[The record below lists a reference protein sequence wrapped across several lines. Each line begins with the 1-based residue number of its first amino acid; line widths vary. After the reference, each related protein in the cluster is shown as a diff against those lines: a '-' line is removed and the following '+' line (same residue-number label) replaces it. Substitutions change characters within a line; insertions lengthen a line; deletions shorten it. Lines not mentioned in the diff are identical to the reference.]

1 MKKKII
7 MAIMLVLSAALLVAA
22 SVLGTLAFL
31 ASSTAVSNTFTVG
44 KVGINMLESLTD
56 KNGVDKDGAGERT
69 TDGNSYML
77 QPGKTYV
84 KDPAIFINADSV
96 PSFLFVKVKN
106 GIATIESGYQ
116 APTTSDGVP
125 TYDATTMKGQM
136 IAKGWQLIKSNASG
150 EELYVYVGFNDA
162 NQTNAITDMKT
173 GDVTCKMVGSANRET
188 YELFN
193 DFTITTE
200 IDENRLADF
209 AGAKV
214 TLTAFAIQAD
224 GFTDKD
230 GLQDYQHAWNAIVGR
245 FPYESGTQ
253 YAAVVNP

>member
-56 KNGVDKDGAGERT
+56 KDGVDKDGADRT
-69 TDGNSYML
+69 ADGNSYML

-106 GIATIESGYQ
+106 GIATIEKDYVNLIEGAS
-116 APTTSDGVP
+116 TDGP
-125 TYDATTMKGQM
+125 TTMKSQM
-136 IAKGWQLIKSNASG
+136 IANGWQLIKSNASG
-150 EELYVYVGFNDA
+150 EELYVYVGA
-162 NQTNAITDMKT
+162 GNATTDMKT

-188 YELFN
+188 YELF
-193 DFTITTE
+193 DTFTISTSV
-200 IDENRLADF
+200 DETRLADY

-253 YAAVVNP
+253 YAAN